1 MRLGCVVMAAGAAS
15 RFGGGKL
22 AARVGG
28 KSLFRRALEAV
39 PADRCFAVAVVA
51 HEPDFLALAERFR
64 FLTVDNDRPELGV
77 SRTIRLGLEAL
88 GNCQGVMFLVADQP
102 FLRRESAEKAM
113 ALFAEHPDRIVALA
127 HGGRRGNPCVF
138 PASLFPEL
146 LALEGDTGGSAV
158 ILRHEEL
165 LLLLET
171 PAEELMDVD
180 TPEQLPDRDRCK
192 KA

>member
-51 HEPDFLALAERFR
+51 HELDFLALAERFR

-127 HGGRRGNPCVF
+127 HGGQRGNPCVF

-158 ILRHEEL
+158 IRRHEEL

>member
-51 HEPDFLALAERFR
+51 HELDFLALAERFR

-158 ILRHEEL
+158 IRRHEEL

-180 TPEQLPDRDRCK
+180 TPEQLPDRDRFK

>member
-15 RFGGGKL
+15 RFGGRKL

-51 HEPDFLALAERFR
+51 HELDFLALAERFR

-158 ILRHEEL
+158 IRRHEEL

>member
-51 HEPDFLALAERFR
+51 HELDFLALAERFR

-127 HGGRRGNPCVF
+127 HGGQRGNPCVF

-146 LALEGDTGGSAV
+146 LALEGDTGAAPLSAAM
-158 ILRHEEL
+158 RSCCCFW
-165 LLLLET
+165 
-171 PAEELMDVD
+171 
-180 TPEQLPDRDRCK
+180 RRRRRS
-192 KA
+192 

>member
-1 MRLGCVVMAAGAAS
+1 MAAGAAS

-51 HEPDFLALAERFR
+51 HELDFLALAERFR

-127 HGGRRGNPCVF
+127 HGGQRGNPCVF

-158 ILRHEEL
+158 IRRHEEL

>member
-15 RFGGGKL
+15 RFGGRKL

-64 FLTVDNDRPELGV
+64 FLTVDNNRPELGV

-127 HGGRRGNPCVF
+127 HGGQRGNPCVF

-158 ILRHEEL
+158 IRRHEEL

-171 PAEELMDVD
+171 SAEELMDVD